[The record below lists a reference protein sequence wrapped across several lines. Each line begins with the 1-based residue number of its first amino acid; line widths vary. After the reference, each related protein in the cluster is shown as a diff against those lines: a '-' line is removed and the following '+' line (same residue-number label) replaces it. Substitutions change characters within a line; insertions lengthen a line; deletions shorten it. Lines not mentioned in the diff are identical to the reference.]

1 MLMLMSALAKNR
13 AQAQNVFNI
22 EDLGAVGDGKTDSS
36 KALSYAWNGACH
48 SEGTSVILGS
58 FCTALCFFF
67 LLVVQLLSELKL
79 HNSRSLIPNATYLL
93 GPVQLPGPCNGAIEF
108 QIKGSLKAFNS
119 PQLGIDH
126 WITFRY
132 IDWLTITRGG
142 SLDGQGAA
150 AWPYNDCSKNSN
162 CKALPVTMRFDFVS
176 NAWIHHVTS
185 LNSKNFHFNL
195 FSCKNFTFEQVN
207 ITAPDESPNTD
218 GIHMALSTNILIR
231 DSDIATG
238 DDCISLGPG
247 SENIHMTGIACGP
260 GHGISIGSLG
270 GSPNERP
277 VTKVF
282 LGNSIFTGTMNAMR
296 IKTRAPSYQGVVS
309 DITFQDVIVKN
320 ADNPIIIDQQYCPSK
335 KCSPQSSQVKVSD
348 VKFINI
354 RGTSSSL
361 VAVNINCS
369 PAVPCTGIELR
380 DINLECDGKSIF
392 YYRPLINMTTSAK
405 E

>member
-1 MLMLMSALAKNR
+1 MDWRLTFPTLRLLMLMLMSALAKNQ
-13 AQAQNVFNI
+13 AQAQNIFNI
-22 EDLGAVGDGKTDSS
+22 EDFGAIGDGKTDSS
-36 KALSYAWNGACH
+36 KALSDAWNGGCH
-48 SEGTSVILGS
+48 SEGTSV
-58 FCTALCFFF
+58 
-67 LLVVQLLSELKL
+67 V
-79 HNSRSLIPNATYLL
+79 LIPSGTYLL
-93 GPVQLPGPCNGAIEF
+93 GPLRLIGPCNGT
-108 QIKGSLKAFNS
+108 IKFLIRGSLKAFDS

-132 IDWLTITRGG
+132 IDGLTITGG
-142 SLDGQGAA
+142 GLLDGQGSSS
-150 AWPYNDCSKNSN
+150 WQHNDCKKKRN

-195 FSCKNFTFEQVN
+195 FSCKNFTFEHVN

-218 GIHMALSTNILIR
+218 GIHMALSTNIFIR
-231 DSDIATG
+231 DSAIATG

-282 LGNSIFTGTMNAMR
+282 LGNSTFTGTMNAMR

-335 KCSPQSSQVKVSD
+335 KCSPQSSQVKISN

-369 PAVPCTGIELR
+369 PAVPCTGIKLR
-380 DINLECDGKSIF
+380 DINLECDGSGG
-392 YYRPLINMTTSAK
+392 RASSACANAK
-405 E
+405 GATYGRQNPPSCLEK